1 MLSLYSIPGHLMIKQ
16 IRNTVWAGFGIG
28 IFVPGLLVA
37 VVWFIMHK
45 VAFLAKADLLLIGCI
60 GVNALL
66 LKYFFKINQ
75 EHTGRGVL
83 SATFIWAMLFFFY
96 KIQQS

>member
-1 MLSLYSIPGHLMIKQ
+1 MIKQ

-75 EHTGRGVL
+75 ENTGRGVL

-96 KIQQS
+96 KIKQS

>member
-1 MLSLYSIPGHLMIKQ
+1 MPFLYSIPGHLMIKQ
-16 IRNTVWAGFGIG
+16 LRNTVWAGFGIG

-75 EHTGRGVL
+75 ENTGRGVL

-96 KIQQS
+96 KIKQS

>member
-1 MLSLYSIPGHLMIKQ
+1 MIKR

-28 IFVPGLLVA
+28 VVIPGVLVSI
-37 VVWFIMHK
+37 VWMIMHRF
-45 VAFLAKADLLLIGCI
+45 AFLAKADLLLIGCI

-66 LKYFFKINQ
+66 LKYFFKINK

-83 SATFIWAMLFFFY
+83 SATFIWAFLFFIY
-96 KIQQS
+96 KISQ

>member
-1 MLSLYSIPGHLMIKQ
+1 MIKQ

-28 IFVPGLLVA
+28 ILLPGLLVA
-37 VVWFIMHK
+37 IVWFVMHRF
-45 VAFLAKADLLLIGCI
+45 AFLAKADLLLIGCI

-66 LKYFFKINQ
+66 LKYFFKVNK
-75 EHTGRGVL
+75 ENTGRGVL

-96 KIQQS
+96 KIRQ